1 MNIFLPLIA
10 AVVHATSLV
19 FDKAILSAHG
29 VDYRAYLRFGY
40 PLYFAAM
47 VALFLIF
54 SPPLP
59 AELFQGELLAL
70 FLTSAAV
77 MLVLAIA
84 YYRALDDDG
93 LGEVQTLD
101 LLHYIPVVLV
111 SAVLFSDE
119 RNPFVVVAALVAAS
133 AVFWSHWEHHRIAI
147 ARRTLA
153 FVAWAAVAAPIE
165 AVLAKTLL
173 MYWHPVAFA
182 TVRSGVIAVAIF
194 LLFSR
199 HAQRLPAQA
208 MRLSVFPAVLSAIAV
223 TLYFYSF
230 QRLGIVYTVLL
241 FSIQPLLVYAAAV
254 LFLKEQFHWKKAVAF
269 VIVLGAIT
277 AAQILS

>member
-1 MNIFLPLIA
+1 MNVLLPLIA
-10 AVVHATSLV
+10 AVVHAASLV
-19 FDKAILSAHG
+19 FDKMILSAHG

-47 VALFLIF
+47 VVLFLLF

-59 AELFQGELLAL
+59 IELFHGELLAL
-70 FLTSAAV
+70 FLASAAV
-77 MLVLAIA
+77 MLVLAIT

-119 RNPFVVVAALVAAS
+119 RNMLVVVAALIAAG
-133 AVFWSHWEHHRIAI
+133 AVFWSHFEHHRVAI
-147 ARRTLA
+147 AKRTLA
-153 FVAWAAVAAPIE
+153 FVAWAAVAAPLE
-165 AVLAKTLL
+165 AALAKTLL
-173 MYWHPVAFA
+173 VYWHPVAFA
-182 TVRSGVIAVAIF
+182 TVRSGVIATAIF
-194 LLFSR
+194 LLFSK

-208 MRLSVFPAVLSAIAV
+208 MRLSFLPAALSAIAV
-223 TLYFYSF
+223 TLYFYSY
-230 QRLGIVYTVLL
+230 QRLGIVHTVLL

>member
-10 AVVHATSLV
+10 AAVHATSLV
-19 FDKAILSAHG
+19 FDKVILSTHG

-47 VALFLIF
+47 VVLFVVF

-59 AELFQGELLAL
+59 WELFSGELLAL
-70 FLTSAAV
+70 FLASAAV
-77 MLVLAIA
+77 MLALSIS

-111 SAVLFSDE
+111 SVFLFSDE
-119 RNPFVVVAALVAAS
+119 RNIFVVGAALVAAG
-133 AVFWSHWEHHRIAI
+133 AVFWSHWEHHRVAI
-147 ARRTLA
+147 AKRTLT
-153 FVAWAAVAAPIE
+153 FVAWAAVAAPLE

-173 MYWHPVAFA
+173 AYWHPVAFA

-194 LLFSR
+194 LLFSK
-199 HAQRLPAQA
+199 HAQRLPTRA
-208 MRLSVFPAVLSAIAV
+208 MHFSILPAMLSAVAV

-230 QRLGIVYTVLL
+230 QRLGIVHTVLL

-269 VIVLGAIT
+269 VIVLCAIT